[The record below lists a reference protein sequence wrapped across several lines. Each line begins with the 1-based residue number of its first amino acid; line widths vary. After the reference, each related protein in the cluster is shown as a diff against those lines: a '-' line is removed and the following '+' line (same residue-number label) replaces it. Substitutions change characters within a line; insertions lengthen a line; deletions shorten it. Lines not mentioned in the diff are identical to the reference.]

1 MTRNPD
7 AAADLLQESFL
18 RAYRSFG
25 TFQPGTNLKAWL
37 FKVMYSVFVNAY
49 HKRKREA
56 IVTSLEGLEE
66 RFDRA
71 LQIPDEK
78 AYQDVLRAPE
88 PEWSPAVVRAVEALP
103 EPYRI
108 AVVLVDV
115 EELSYEEAAS
125 VADCKLGTLR
135 SRLFR
140 ARRALA
146 LELRGHARE
155 HGYLNGRS
163 QA

>member
-1 MTRNPD
+1 MTRSPD

-18 RAYRSFG
+18 RAYRSFDS
-25 TFQPGTNLKAWL
+25 FQPGTNGKAWL

-49 HKRKREA
+49 RKRKREA
-56 IVTSLEGLEE
+56 SMTSLEGLEE

-71 LQIPDEK
+71 LQIPDAK
-78 AYQDVLRAPE
+78 AYQELLRAPE
-88 PEWSPAVVRAVEALP
+88 PEWSPAVARAVEALP

-108 AVVLVDV
+108 AVILVDV

-155 HGYLNGRS
+155 QGYVNGRS